1 VTVNVSAP
9 IGAATGTLQVNG
21 VGPEA
26 ALQLGDV
33 GVRFATVGLPPPLIT
48 IASDCVDGE
57 TYCGRIPCGRSML
70 PSTLADDFDEVGMRI
85 RNVAV
90 ALLVVPDPG
99 GELGIGWKPPPP
111 PDPAPLQLA
120 NESALMNAKTRKRVA
135 FIRQILRRESCAE

>member
-1 VTVNVSAP
+1 
-9 IGAATGTLQVNG
+9 
-21 VGPEA
+21 
-26 ALQLGDV
+26 
-33 GVRFATVGLPPPLIT
+33 
-48 IASDCVDGE
+48 
-57 TYCGRIPCGRSML
+57 ML

-120 NESALMNAKTRKRVA
+120 NASALMNARARKRVV
-135 FIRQILRRESCAE
+135 FIRLNLRRESCAE